1 MVFAQSLYGIV
12 GSGGPTHVVAIAL
25 YLGGMV
31 VALLVAVVPG
41 LLFTPVA
48 GKGKLG
54 LTCQSL
60 DRSPGERVGGT
71 QPVVGVVL
79 GIAVIDADRVVLRIN
94 VGISHTQ

>member
-60 DRSPGERVGGT
+60 DRSSGERVGGT
-71 QPVVGVVL
+71 QTVVGVVL
-79 GIAVIDADRVVLRIN
+79 GIAVIDADRVVFWIN
-94 VGISHTQ
+94 VGIAHTQ